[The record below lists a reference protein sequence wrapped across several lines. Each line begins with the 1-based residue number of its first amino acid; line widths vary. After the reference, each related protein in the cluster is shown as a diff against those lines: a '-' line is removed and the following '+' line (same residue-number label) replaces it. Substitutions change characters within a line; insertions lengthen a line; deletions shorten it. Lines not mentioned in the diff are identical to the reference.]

1 LGRRLKSGLKGGLY
15 TFLAFLLL
23 LLAKVLFSLR
33 IEGRENVKRE
43 GDYIVVARH
52 RSYWDIP
59 LLVAAIGPWNRIHF
73 IARKGLMKRNPIV
86 RPLIRMYSTVID
98 RDGFGKRDFRRMMTA
113 IKRERLVGIFPE
125 GTTRRQVE
133 AKAGAIR
140 FAGLTKKE
148 LLPVNIR
155 PRGPYPPEYP
165 FRFPRVTVS
174 IGKPFSLCALEREVD
189 GKVPRAKRER
199 LLSEELMRRV
209 DSA

>member
-1 LGRRLKSGLKGGLY
+1 LGQRLRSGLKGGLY
-15 TFLAFLLL
+15 VFLAFLLL
-23 LLAKVLFSLR
+23 ILAKVLFSLR
-33 IEGRENVKRE
+33 IEGRENLKRDE
-43 GDYIVVARH
+43 GYIIVARH

-59 LLVAAIGPWNRIHF
+59 LLVSAIGPRNRIHF
-73 IARKGLMKRNPIV
+73 IARKGLMKRNLIV
-86 RPLIRMYSTVID
+86 RPLILMYSTIID
-98 RDGFGKRDFRRMMTA
+98 RDDFGKEDFRRMLTA

-155 PRGPYPPEYP
+155 VHGPYPPEYP
-165 FRFPRVTVS
+165 FRFPHVTVS
-174 IGKPFSLCALEREVD
+174 IGEPFPLSSLEREVD
-189 GKVPRAKRER
+189 GEVPRPERQR
-199 LLSEELMRRV
+199 LLSERLMRRV